1 MKDRENITK
10 KITVECG
17 KGLRLKQ
24 FYEQQN
30 YTQEGFAEKIGASQP
45 YISAVVSGK
54 RNIGS
59 NILNKIK
66 RAFPDFNEYWFTTGE
81 TEEDLRIR
89 LGGKSLEE
97 NFMVRET
104 DGKYHKNEL
113 VEKSYNGSTPVRVVT
128 TKARAGWSD
137 AYYSEEYLADM
148 PLITIETDENYK
160 GEYLAFEVDGDSME
174 PEYFPGDIVIC
185 RMVKRDLWQYK
196 LHYDQYDFVIAHSI
210 RGIMLKEIVNH
221 DTETGM
227 ITCHSLNPDHD
238 DFTINLRE
246 VAYLYNV
253 VEVRQSGKSKKRRR

>member
-1 MKDRENITK
+1 MSVKE
-10 KITVECG
+10 
-17 KGLRLKQ
+17 RLKE
-24 FYEQQN
+24 YLSHKNLRIN
-30 YTQEGFAEKIGASQP
+30 YFEKSIGASNSFVNNIRVS
-45 YISAVVSGK
+45 ISPDK
-54 RNIGS
+54 LENIA
-59 NILNKIK
+59 NIYKDLNIT
-66 RAFPDFNEYWFTTGE
+66 WLLTGE
-81 TEEDLRIR
+81 GEMIKMEGRSID
-89 LGGKSLEE
+89 E
-97 NFMVRET
+97 NFTVRESDT
-104 DGKYHKNEL
+104 EYQRNEL
-113 VEKSYNGSTPVRVVT
+113 VEKKYKGSTPVRVVT

-196 LHYDQYDFVIAHSI
+196 LHYDQYDFVIAHST
-210 RGIMLKEIVNH
+210 RGIMLKEIVDH

-227 ITCHSLNPDHD
+227 ITCHSLNSAHR
-238 DFTINLRE
+238 DFTLNLRE

>member
-1 MKDRENITK
+1 MSVKE
-10 KITVECG
+10 
-17 KGLRLKQ
+17 RLKE
-24 FYEQQN
+24 YLIHKNLRIN
-30 YTQEGFAEKIGASQP
+30 YFEKSIGASNSFVNNIRVS
-45 YISAVVSGK
+45 ISPDK
-54 RNIGS
+54 LENIA
-59 NILNKIK
+59 NIYKDLNIT
-66 RAFPDFNEYWFTTGE
+66 WLLTGE
-81 TEEDLRIR
+81 GEMIKMEGR
-89 LGGKSLEE
+89 SLEE
-97 NFMVRET
+97 NFSVQESVS
-104 DGKYHKNEL
+104 KYQSNEL
-113 VEKSYNGSTPVRVVT
+113 IEKTYNGSTPVRVVT

-210 RGIMLKEIVNH
+210 HGIMLKEIVNH

-227 ITCHSLNPDHD
+227 ITCHSINPDHA

>member
-1 MKDRENITK
+1 MSVKE
-10 KITVECG
+10 
-17 KGLRLKQ
+17 RLKE
-24 FYEQQN
+24 YLIHKNLRIN
-30 YTQEGFAEKIGASQP
+30 YFEKSIGASNSFVNNIRVS
-45 YISAVVSGK
+45 ISPDKLEKIA
-54 RNIGS
+54 NIYKDL
-59 NILNKIK
+59 NITWLL
-66 RAFPDFNEYWFTTGE
+66 TGE
-81 TEEDLRIR
+81 GEMIKMEGR
-89 LGGKSLEE
+89 SLEE
-97 NFMVRET
+97 NFSVQESVS
-104 DGKYHKNEL
+104 KYQSNEL
-113 VEKSYNGSTPVRVVT
+113 IEKTYNGSTPVRVVT

-227 ITCHSLNPDHD
+227 ITCHSINPDHA

>member
-1 MKDRENITK
+1 MEKDQFSKSDKLKEI
-10 KITVECG
+10 
-17 KGLRLKQ
+17 LR
-24 FYEQQN
+24 
-30 YTQEGFAEKIGASQP
+30 
-45 YISAVVSGK
+45 
-54 RNIGS
+54 
-59 NILNKIK
+59 
-66 RAFPDFNEYWFTTGE
+66 
-81 TEEDLRIR
+81 
-89 LGGKSLEE
+89 
-97 NFMVRET
+97 
-104 DGKYHKNEL
+104 L
-113 VEKSYNGSTPVRVVT
+113 VEKYKVTNYEISKNTGLTEAGLGKIMSGKTQNPRSETIDIIYNYVVGKYKGDFEHLGGRSLEPEFSVQEYSPKYQSNELIEKTYNGSTPVRVVT

-221 DTETGM
+221 DTETGI

-253 VEVRQSGKSKKRRR
+253 VEVRQNGKSKKRRR